1 MAGWKVLLVDDE
13 QEFAATL
20 AERLTLRGMTTTTA
34 NNGEQALRCLEEGR
48 PHIVI
53 LDMKMPGM
61 SGLEVLRLIKQKCP
75 TIPVILLTGQDTTKD
90 SMEGMDVG
98 AFDYMVKPVK
108 IEELLQKMRE
118 ALGQAG
124 TKNTVKKG

>member
-20 AERLTLRGMTTTTA
+20 AERLTLRGFITVTA
-34 NNGEQALRCLEEGR
+34 SDGQQALRCMEQDR
-48 PHIVI
+48 PQIVI

-61 SGLEVLRLIKQKCP
+61 SGMEVLRLIKQKCP

>member
-20 AERLTLRGMTTTTA
+20 AERLTLRGLITVTA
-34 NNGEQALRCLEEGR
+34 NDGQQALRCMEQDR
-48 PHIVI
+48 PQIVI

>member
-1 MAGWKVLLVDDE
+1 MASWKVLVVDDE

-20 AERLTLRGMTTTTA
+20 AERLTLRGMTTVTA
-34 NNGEQALRCLEEGR
+34 NDGEQALRCVEQDP

-61 SGLEVLRLIKQKCP
+61 NGMEVLRLIKQRYP
-75 TIPVILLTGQDTTKD
+75 AIPVILLTGQGTAND
-90 SMEGMDVG
+90 SAESMGVG
-98 AFDYMVKPVK
+98 AFDYLVKPVK

-118 ALGQAG
+118 ALTQAG
-124 TKNTVKKG
+124 VTSTEDKG

>member
-13 QEFAATL
+13 KEFAATL
-20 AERLTLRGMTTTTA
+20 AERLTLRGLITTTA
-34 NNGEQALRCLEEGR
+34 SDGPQALRCMEQDR
-48 PHIVI
+48 PQIVI

-75 TIPVILLTGQDTTKD
+75 SIPVILLTGQSTTKE

-98 AFDYMVKPVK
+98 AFAYLVKPVK

-118 ALGQAG
+118 ALGQA
-124 TKNTVKKG
+124 

>member
-1 MAGWKVLLVDDE
+1 MASWKVLVVDDE
-13 QEFAATL
+13 KEFAATL
-20 AERLTLRGMTTTTA
+20 AERLTLRGITTVTA
-34 NNGEQALRCLEEGR
+34 NDGEQALRCMAQER

-75 TIPVILLTGQDTTKD
+75 SIPVILLTGQGTAND
-90 SMEGMDVG
+90 SFEGMGVG
-98 AFDYMVKPVK
+98 AFDYLVKPVK

-118 ALGQAG
+118 ALTEADAATG
-124 TKNTVKKG
+124 KEKG

>member
-1 MAGWKVLLVDDE
+1 MASWKVLVVDDE
-13 QEFAATL
+13 KEFAATL
-20 AERLTLRGMTTTTA
+20 AERLTLRGITTA
-34 NNGEQALRCLEEGR
+34 TADGGEQALRCMAQDP

-61 SGLEVLRLIKQKCP
+61 SGMEVLRLIKRDYPKV
-75 TIPVILLTGQDTTKD
+75 PVILLTGQGTTGE
-90 SMEGMDVG
+90 SMEGLGGG

-118 ALGQAG
+118 ALSEADIA
-124 TKNTVKKG
+124 TTKKG

>member
-1 MAGWKVLLVDDE
+1 MASWKVLVVDDE

-20 AERLTLRGMTTTTA
+20 AERLTLRGMVTVTA
-34 NNGEQALRCLEEGR
+34 NDGEQALRCMEQER

-61 SGLEVLRLIKQKCP
+61 SGMEVLRLIKQKCP
-75 TIPVILLTGQDTTKD
+75 TIPVILLTGQGTANDNA
-90 SMEGMDVG
+90 EGMGVG
-98 AFDYMVKPVK
+98 AFDYLVKPVK

-118 ALGQAG
+118 ALTQAG
-124 TKNTVKKG
+124 ATSTEDKG